1 MIKHSLEQP
10 PEYELV
16 DRSNRILSKTG
27 YQVLKINLIS
37 AEL

>member
-16 DRSNRILSKTG
+16 DRSDRILSKAG